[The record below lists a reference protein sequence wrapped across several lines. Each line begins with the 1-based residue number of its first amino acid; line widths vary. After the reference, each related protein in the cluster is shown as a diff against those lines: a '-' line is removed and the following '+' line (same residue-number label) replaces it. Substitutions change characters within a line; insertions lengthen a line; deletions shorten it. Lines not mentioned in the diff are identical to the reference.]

1 MADTTYVIDT
11 EPLIAFLY
19 EEPGYEAVDD
29 VLTRI
34 EAGDVDG
41 SIAEVIASELLY
53 KVARIEGE
61 DGTATPA
68 SLQTAER
75 DIRVLERRGLAIE
88 RGPWRL
94 AGEIKADGGLS
105 LADAYAV
112 ALAVEQEAT
121 LLVGADEDFDALP
134 VEVEIERI
142 RDAPTEG

>member
-1 MADTTYVIDT
+1 MAPTTYVIDT

-19 EEPGYEAVDD
+19 EEPGYEVVED

-41 SIAEVIASELLY
+41 AIAEVIASELLY
-53 KVARIEGE
+53 KIARLEGE

-68 SLQTAER
+68 SLQAAER
-75 DIRVLERRGLAIE
+75 DVRVLERRGLAIE
-88 RGPWRL
+88 RAPWRL

-112 ALAVEQEAT
+112 ALAVERDAT
-121 LLVGADEDFDALP
+121 LLVGADEDFDGLP
-134 VEVEIERI
+134 VDIEIQRI
-142 RDAPTEG
+142 RDEGV